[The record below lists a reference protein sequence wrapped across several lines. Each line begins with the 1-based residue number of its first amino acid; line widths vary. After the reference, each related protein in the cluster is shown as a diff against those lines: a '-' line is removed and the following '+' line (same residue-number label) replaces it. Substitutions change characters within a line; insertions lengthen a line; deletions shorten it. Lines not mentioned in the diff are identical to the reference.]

1 MRTSFLII
9 YIFKKI
15 KNLFEIEL
23 QARVPI
29 IFPLANDV
37 TMNIYFLLLWMSWVC
52 AEHTIMPQLWFPMA
66 LWSGTSFPS
75 TLQRVIL
82 CVWRLP
88 SNLLAED
95 QLPCVCSCYFMDSH
109 VGVCLRTRDWM
120 KLWLNEGL
128 CWAVSSLYQQ
138 CIHVAY
144 WRTEGHERVWIHM
157 VLFAQKMCHT
167 LYSASLKLL
176 TNKDRWKPCLFGF
189 HFFAWKS

>member
-1 MRTSFLII
+1 
-9 YIFKKI
+9 
-15 KNLFEIEL
+15 
-23 QARVPI
+23 
-29 IFPLANDV
+29 
-37 TMNIYFLLLWMSWVC
+37 MSWVC

-144 WRTEGHERVWIHM
+144 WRTEGHERVWVHM
-157 VLFAQKMCHT
+157 VLFTQKMWHT

-176 TNKDRWKPCLFGF
+176 TNKDRWKPYLFGF
-189 HFFAWKS
+189 HFSLANLSKIYVFQILFSLNHCRQRSMYLKWQRSMPLT

>member
-1 MRTSFLII
+1 MKS
-9 YIFKKI
+9 
-15 KNLFEIEL
+15 
-23 QARVPI
+23 
-29 IFPLANDV
+29 
-37 TMNIYFLLLWMSWVC
+37 SWSHHKYLC
-52 AEHTIMPQLWFPMA
+52 CYKCHECMPQLWFPMT

-75 TLQRVIL
+75 TLHRVIL

-144 WRTEGHERVWIHM
+144 WRTKGHEKVWVHM
-157 VLFAQKMCHT
+157 VLFTQKMWHT

-176 TNKDRWKPCLFGF
+176 TNKDRWKMHLFGF
-189 HFFAWKS
+189 HFSLANLSKIIICLSDFICSQTF